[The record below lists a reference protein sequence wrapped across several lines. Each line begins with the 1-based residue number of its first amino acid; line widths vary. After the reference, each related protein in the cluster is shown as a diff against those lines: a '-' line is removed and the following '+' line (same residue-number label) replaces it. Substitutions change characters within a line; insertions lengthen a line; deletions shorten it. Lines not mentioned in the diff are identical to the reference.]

1 MKKIL
6 FTFLIGL
13 ALLSC
18 KQEARQ
24 SEMPITEFS
33 QRDLKKN
40 DLLVDVRTPGEFEAG
55 HLEGAVN
62 IDWMAADFVQKWDT
76 IDRDRKVY
84 VYCKVGGRS
93 AEAAHLLDSL
103 GYDVI
108 DLTGGWDAYKA
119 RQSP

>member
-6 FTFLIGL
+6 FIFLIGL
-13 ALLSC
+13 ALLGC

-24 SEMPITEFS
+24 VKMPITEFS
-33 QRDLKKN
+33 QQDLKKR
-40 DLLVDVRTPGEFEAG
+40 DLLVDVRTPGEYQEG

-62 IDWMAADFVQKWDT
+62 IDWMAADFVSKWDT

-93 AEAAHLLDSL
+93 AEAAQLLDSL
-103 GYDVI
+103 GYDVV
-108 DLTGGWDAYKA
+108 DLTGGWDAYKG
-119 RQSP
+119 Q

>member
-6 FTFLIGL
+6 FPFLIGL
-13 ALLSC
+13 ALLGC
-18 KQEARQ
+18 REEARQ

-40 DLLVDVRTPGEFEAG
+40 DLLVDVRTPGEYEAG

-62 IDWMAADFVQKWDT
+62 IDWMAADFVRKWDT

-103 GYDVI
+103 GYDVV